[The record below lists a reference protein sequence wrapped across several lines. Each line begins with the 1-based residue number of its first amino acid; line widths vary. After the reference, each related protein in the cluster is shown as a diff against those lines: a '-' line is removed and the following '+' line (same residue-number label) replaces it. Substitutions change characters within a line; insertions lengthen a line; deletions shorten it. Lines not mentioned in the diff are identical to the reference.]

1 MGEDLLRYSNKIE
14 SIDLRQC
21 PYDHAKKA
29 YLSGITVRN
38 IYESF
43 THKMAAK
50 ASWHRYG
57 TKLHHCHPVY
67 YESLHAFS
75 RTLISVVNQSS
86 TLSELPVA
94 LDSDA
99 LLALRR
105 LFPEIDSL
113 VRVTLVPPRRSPRS
127 RAARQTSDDQ
137 VALVAPARS
146 SSGNVVLLH
155 QHPLPLQSAPASS
168 RSLVAHEV
176 SDILATRTTIC
187 LQCFDAVGWAAER
200 ASSL

>member
-1 MGEDLLRYSNKIE
+1 M
-14 SIDLRQC
+14 
-21 PYDHAKKA
+21 
-29 YLSGITVRN
+29 
-38 IYESF
+38 
-43 THKMAAK
+43 
-50 ASWHRYG
+50 
-57 TKLHHCHPVY
+57 
-67 YESLHAFS
+67 
-75 RTLISVVNQSS
+75 SVDNQSS

-113 VRVTLVPPRRSPRS
+113 VRVTLVPPRRSPRC

-146 SSGNVVLLH
+146 SSGSVVLLH
-155 QHPLPLQSAPASS
+155 QHPLPASS

-187 LQCFDAVGWAAER
+187 LQCFDAVGWVAGR